1 MVLGGAGGGGKMYKE
16 QAHERRPVTQQ
27 SCFLAEVCEQLSKGL
42 HHEQSS
48 LSSEL
53 TEAEGPVWYFFL
65 P

>member
-1 MVLGGAGGGGKMYKE
+1 MYKE